1 MEECLLCL
9 VGTNPLLYVVN
20 DKYVDGLIE
29 VDEIIHRVLTDGI
42 GVLHLEQ
49 PRAYIQHT
57 HLWIL

>member
-49 PRAYIQHT
+49 PRAYI
-57 HLWIL
+57 